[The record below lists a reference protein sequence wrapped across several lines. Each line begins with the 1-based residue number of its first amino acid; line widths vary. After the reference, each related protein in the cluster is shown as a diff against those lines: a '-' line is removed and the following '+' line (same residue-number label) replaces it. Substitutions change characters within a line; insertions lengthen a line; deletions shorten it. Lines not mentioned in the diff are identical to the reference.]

1 MLQNKIYQNFIKEIL
16 KTFFVVL
23 FGLSTIAWTVKA
35 VKFLDLIVDSGYSVT
50 TYFQYSILSLF
61 GILPKF
67 IPLAFLT
74 ALLIFIIKQS
84 NENEFIILWTSG
96 VKKLKLINL
105 FFIISMIILL
115 LYLTMSVFITPTA
128 LNKSRMLLGKEGY
141 NSFIPTIRVQ
151 QFSDSFKGFTF
162 LVEERLDNKIKNVFI
177 NDNTNILKNLTVN
190 KSKNNSTTVIA
201 KSGLINEKSMT
212 LFNGQ
217 IISSKKNNES
227 DVIRFEKLNLDLSN
241 LQTGTIKLPKL
252 QETST
257 YFLLNCIFN
266 FLEDKFMYC
275 KGDAKNEII
284 TTLNRRFFLP
294 FYIPIVALMCS
305 FLLLK
310 IKSKRNYFL
319 NKYSIFLLS
328 FLILLYGELII
339 RYTSVSKTI
348 GILFIT
354 TPFILIP
361 IIYFTLMYKLS
372 KESYLK

>member
-1 MLQNKIYQNFIKEIL
+1 
-16 KTFFVVL
+16 
-23 FGLSTIAWTVKA
+23 
-35 VKFLDLIVDSGYSVT
+35 
-50 TYFQYSILSLF
+50 
-61 GILPKF
+61 
-67 IPLAFLT
+67 
-74 ALLIFIIKQS
+74 
-84 NENEFIILWTSG
+84 
-96 VKKLKLINL
+96 
-105 FFIISMIILL
+105 
-115 LYLTMSVFITPTA
+115 
-128 LNKSRMLLGKEGY
+128 
-141 NSFIPTIRVQ
+141 
-151 QFSDSFKGFTF
+151 
-162 LVEERLDNKIKNVFI
+162 
-177 NDNTNILKNLTVN
+177 
-190 KSKNNSTTVIA
+190 
-201 KSGLINEKSMT
+201 MT